1 MRRLL
6 IRPGAIGDC
15 ITCMPVMEELR
26 SDYTEVW
33 ISSAVVPLIRFADRV
48 RPIAQ
53 TGLDLLGIHPDPPEA
68 LVDALA
74 MFDSIVS
81 WYGTNRPEFRERAME
96 LNPHWRFFPA
106 LPPENIC
113 EHVTDFFARQ
123 AGLDRGLKPSIR
135 TKEPKRRE
143 AIVIHPFSGSRR

>member
-33 ISSAVVPLIRFADRV
+33 ISSALVPLIRFADRV

-53 TGLDLLGIHPDPPEA
+53 TGLDLLGIHPDAPEA
-68 LVDALA
+68 LVDAGNVRFNCQLVRCKSA
-74 MFDSIVS
+74 GFCE
-81 WYGTNRPEFRERAME
+81 TAME
-96 LNPHWRFFPA
+96 LNSHWRFFPA
-106 LPPENIC
+106 LPPENIS
-113 EHVTDFFARQ
+113 EHATDFFARQ
-123 AGLDRGLKPSIR
+123 VGLDRGLKPSIR
-135 TKEPKRRE
+135 TRNP
-143 AIVIHPFSGSRR
+143 SGAKPS